1 MHLLQS
7 TEVCDVIAKNQPDG
21 HLAENVVEVGDEDDD
36 EGEAAKDVEEAGHI
50 SGTRRAHQIP
60 GMLR

>member
-7 TEVCDVIAKNQPDG
+7 TEVSDIIDKNEADG
-21 HLAENVVEVGDEDDD
+21 HLAKYVVEVGDEDDN

-50 SGTRRAHQIP
+50 SCTR
-60 GMLR
+60 